1 MEGHPDIFVIIV
13 RLRRKRAHRY
23 VNSTMSQRTRPC
35 PVRSRSALR
44 DRGFTLIEIMVVVV
58 IIGLLA
64 SVIVPTVV
72 SKVDEARVAKA
83 KEDIQSLQTA
93 LTEYRLDNSVYPST
107 QQGLQALVKKPDDP
121 SLTNWHGPYIQRL
134 VNDPWGHPYQY
145 VYPGTHGM
153 AYDLYTPG
161 PGGGADSGTGGNSHN
176 EIANWNLG
184 NSN

>member
-1 MEGHPDIFVIIV
+1 MTHRIERR
-13 RLRRKRAHRY
+13 RLERGTGRTLRA
-23 VNSTMSQRTRPC
+23 
-35 PVRSRSALR
+35 
-44 DRGFTLIEIMVVVV
+44 RGFTLIEIMVVVV

-64 SVIVPTVV
+64 AVIVPEVV
-72 SKVDEARVAKA
+72 NKVDEARIAKA
-83 KEDIQSLQTA
+83 KEDIQSLETA
-93 LTEYRLDNSVYPST
+93 ITEYRLDNSVYPTT
-107 QQGLQALVKKPDDP
+107 QQGLKALVKRPSDA

-161 PGGGADSGTGGNSHN
+161 PGGGTDTGADSGTGGTNHN

-184 NSN
+184 KSN

>member
-121 SLTNWHGPYIQRL
+121 SLTNWHGPYIQHL
-134 VNDPWGHPYQY
+134 VKDPWGHAYHY
-145 VYPGTHGM
+145 VYPGTHGQP
-153 AYDLYTPG
+153 YDLYTLG
-161 PGGGADSGTGGNSHN
+161 ASNQPGGKDVIG
-176 EIANWNLG
+176 NWNIG
-184 NSN
+184 G